1 MNANEIVRTSNEIV
15 RTSNAYNVTV
25 QDLHNYVTRNLNVNV
40 MYLEDGAWDIVN
52 AKTWIVEMEKKYI
65 CLEEMKCR
73 SMKTDVNGK
82 TI

>member
-1 MNANEIVRTSNEIV
+1 MNAHETVRTSNEIV

-25 QDLHNYVTRNLNVNV
+25 QDLRNYVTRNLTVNI

-52 AKTWIVEMEKKYI
+52 AKTWIVEVEKKYI
-65 CLEEMKCR
+65 CLEERKCR
-73 SMKTDVNGK
+73 SMKMDVNDK

>member
-1 MNANEIVRTSNEIV
+1 M

-25 QDLHNYVTRNLNVNV
+25 QDLRNYVTRNLTVNI

-52 AKTWIVEMEKKYI
+52 AKTWIVEVEKKYI
-65 CLEEMKCR
+65 CLEERKCR
-73 SMKTDVNGK
+73 SMKMDVNDK

>member
-1 MNANEIVRTSNEIV
+1 MNAHETV

-25 QDLHNYVTRNLNVNV
+25 QDLRNYVTRNLTVNI

-52 AKTWIVEMEKKYI
+52 AKTWIVEVEKKYI
-65 CLEEMKCR
+65 CLEERKCR
-73 SMKTDVNGK
+73 SMKMDVNDK